1 MTGKTGLF
9 KIGVTVASGQDI
21 HLDPRECKTDI
32 SYRSPEMPKINQQQL
47 RFVVGSL
54 LMQPPSMLRHAAAA
68 RAQQLGVKPLRKW
81 RSS

>member
-9 KIGVTVASGQDI
+9 KAVVTVASGQDI

-32 SYRSPEMPKINQQQL
+32 SYRSPEMPKINQQL
-47 RFVVGSL
+47 SFVVGSL
-54 LMQPPSMLRHAAAA
+54 LMQPPSLSHNAAAA